1 MFGKKLGK
9 EKNLLL
15 AIVGSIFLWKGLAVG
30 VDSLLGW
37 VFILPGASLL
47 GMLAASL
54 ARRQESKRP

>member
-15 AIVGSIFLWKGLAVG
+15 AIVGFIFLWKGLAVG
-30 VDSLLGW
+30 LDSLLGW
-37 VFILPGASLL
+37 VFLLPGASLL

-54 ARRQESKRP
+54 GKKRQGNRP